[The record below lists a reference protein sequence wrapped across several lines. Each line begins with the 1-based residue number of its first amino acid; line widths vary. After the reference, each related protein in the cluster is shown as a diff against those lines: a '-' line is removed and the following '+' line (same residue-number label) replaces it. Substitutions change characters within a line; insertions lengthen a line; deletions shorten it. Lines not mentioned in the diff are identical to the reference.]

1 MLEHI
6 TEALAAEIAAGAIT
20 PEQVRALIHPRLDV
34 VVVIYRTTSPDEVA
48 EADAIQAERRKQC

>member
-20 PEQVRALIHPRLDV
+20 PEQVRAVIHPRLDV
-34 VVVIYRTTSPDEVA
+34 VVVIYRSPDEVA